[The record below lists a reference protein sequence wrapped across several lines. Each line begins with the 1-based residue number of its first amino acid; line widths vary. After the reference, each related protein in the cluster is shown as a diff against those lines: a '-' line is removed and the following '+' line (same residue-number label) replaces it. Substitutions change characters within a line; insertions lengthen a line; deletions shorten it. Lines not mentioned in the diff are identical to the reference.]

1 MRMPISTTEAGQA
14 ERGFTLVELLA
25 VLSILAIA
33 AALFSFRLQSGFGTS
48 KFRALLTDV
57 AGSLRET
64 RSAAIATGAD
74 SVFVID
80 TARRTVG
87 KMSVPQVV
95 AFSVEAAQS
104 ETQGAQTGVRFFKDG
119 SSTGGTLTFTWQDRK
134 AAIDVNW
141 LTGNVAIRQD

>member
-1 MRMPISTTEAGQA
+1 MPISATEARHG

-33 AALFSFRLQSGFGTS
+33 AALFSFRVQSGFGTS
-48 KFRALLTDV
+48 KFRALMTDV
-57 AGSLRET
+57 AGALRET
-64 RSAAIATGAD
+64 RSAAIAKGGE
-74 SVFVID
+74 SVFIID
-80 TARRTVG
+80 TARRTMG
-87 KMSVPQVV
+87 QIAVPQMV
-95 AFSVEAAQS
+95 AFSAEAAQS

-119 SSTGGTLTFTWQDRK
+119 SSTGGTLTFIWKDRK